1 MRIFWIK
8 IFFLLFLFAIIIRL
22 FYWQVVRAE
31 FLQSQADNQH
41 FTDKKLD
48 ATRGDILFA
57 DGSIL
62 TSSNP
67 VFTLYGLPKVI
78 ASNQKGGIAY
88 SLAKI
93 LSSDT
98 EVEASARDIANK
110 LSQDL
115 YWVLL
120 RKNVQPEQKKQIEAL
135 NLQSIGFE
143 EDSDRFYP
151 EGSSSAHLLGFLG
164 EDAKG
169 ADKGYFGLEGYYDG
183 ELRGISG
190 QVRHEKDALGL
201 PILIGNF
208 LTNEARNGKDLVL
221 NIDRSV
227 QFIVER
233 SLQAGIE
240 KYGAKSGSVVV
251 MNPKSGGILALAAY
265 PNYDPAEYFNFPKE
279 YYKNPVV
286 ADQYEPGST
295 FKVLVM
301 ASALNE
307 DVVKPDTHCDVC
319 SGPISMGGFTI
330 RTWNN
335 QYLPDINMKNV
346 IVHSDNTGMVFVGRK
361 LGLDRFY
368 SYLENFG
375 FGEPSNIDLQDES
388 SPDIRPKDNWKEID
402 LATASFGQG
411 IAVTPIQM
419 VTAISAIANG
429 GNLMEPH
436 VVKEIKNEKGSFE
449 INQVCCFTIK
459 PKVVRQVMK
468 PATAQIV
475 KEMMVAAVEEGEA
488 KFFRLKGFKIAG
500 KTGTAQIPVAGHY
513 DANKTIA
520 SFVGFAPAD
529 NPKFVML
536 VRYDEPSASIFG
548 AETAAPTF
556 FEIARQLLLY
566 YKIAPTE

>member
-8 IFFLLFLFAIIIRL
+8 TFFLLFLLCIAARL

-31 FLQSQADNQH
+31 FLESQADNQH
-41 FTDKKLD
+41 FTNTKVM
-48 ATRGDILFA
+48 ATRGNILFS

-67 VFTLYGLPKVI
+67 VFTLYGLPKQVN
-78 ASNQKGGIAY
+78 ADKKVDTGY
-88 SLAKI
+88 LLAKI
-93 LSSDT
+93 LADNSD
-98 EVEASARDIANK
+98 EVDPLAKDMIAK

-115 YWVLL
+115 YWVKLL
-120 RKNVQPEQKKQIEAL
+120 KNVPLEQKKQIEGL
-135 NLQSIGFE
+135 NLRGIGF
-143 EDSDRFYP
+143 DQSSNRFYP

-169 ADKGYFGLEGYYDG
+169 AGKGYFGLEGFYDG

-190 QVRHEKDALGL
+190 LVRHEKDALGL

-208 LTNEARNGKDLVL
+208 LTNEARDGKDLVL
-221 NIDRSV
+221 NIDHSI
-227 QFIVER
+227 QFIVEK
-233 SLQAGIE
+233 SLKAGIE
-240 KYGAKSGSVVV
+240 KYGAKSGSVVI
-251 MNPKSGGILALAAY
+251 MDPATGGILALASY
-265 PNYDPAEYFNFPKE
+265 PNYDPLKYFDYPKQ
-279 YYKNPVV
+279 YFRNSVV

-301 ASALNE
+301 AAAINE
-307 DVVKPDTHCDVC
+307 DLVKPDTKCDIC
-319 SGPISMGGFTI
+319 AGPLSLGGFTI

-335 QYLPDINMKNV
+335 TYRPDSDMKDV
-346 IVHSDNTGMVFVGRK
+346 IVHSDNTGMVFSARK
-361 LGLDRFY
+361 LGLDKFY
-368 SYLENFG
+368 SYIESFG
-375 FGEPSNIDLQDES
+375 FGEPSDIDLQDES
-388 SPDIRPKDNWKEID
+388 SPEIRPKESWKEID

-419 VTAISAIANG
+419 VRAVAAIANG

-436 VVKEIKNEKGSFE
+436 MVKEIKDENNIFE
-449 INQVCCFTIK
+449 IK
-459 PKVVRQVMK
+459 PKILRRVIK
-468 PATAQIV
+468 DSTAQQV

-488 KFFRLKGFKIAG
+488 KFVRLKGFKVAG

-513 DANKTIA
+513 DPNKTIA

-536 VRYDEPSASIFG
+536 VRYDEPSSSIFG